1 MFHLGK
7 YNTNFK
13 KLAWSSLPSKL
24 HCSAFRSILLDVL
37 TWFQGSTDDK
47 SFKSGASCYSSLQ
60 NSIAWES
67 LSGRSTTH
75 STSNLSEGKSAD
87 VLRGV
92 CRELDMSPSF
102 IEHALQ
108 SLLGVDGSGQ
118 SGNEVAKV
126 KPPTAKMMVSFMA
139 RAFRRCTQDT
149 KLVVVALDDLH
160 HADDLS
166 WKVIREIYETA
177 KNVLFIGTSYPT
189 DTCKLKV
196 EQDFWDAM
204 NHIYCEDNRFV
215 SMTLGSLGKE
225 EVASMIMKMLG
236 LQRKEVKAD
245 LLEGVTIQSGG
256 MPHFVNEILEHIK
269 RQMAVDIDFEISE
282 VRLVLG

>member
-1 MFHLGK
+1 M
-7 YNTNFK
+7 
-13 KLAWSSLPSKL
+13 
-24 HCSAFRSILLDVL
+24 FRSILLDVL
-37 TWFQGSTDDK
+37 TWYRGSADDK
-47 SFKSGASCYSSLQ
+47 SLKSGASCYSSLQ

-87 VLRGV
+87 ILRGV
-92 CRELDMSPSF
+92 CKELDMSTSF

-108 SLLGVDGSGQ
+108 SILGVDGSGH
-118 SGNEVAKV
+118 SEKELAKV
-126 KPPTAKMMVSFMA
+126 KPPPAKTMVSFMA

-166 WKVIREIYETA
+166 WKVIREIFETA
-177 KNVLFIGTSYPT
+177 HNVLFIGTSYPT
-189 DTCKLKV
+189 DTCKLKID
-196 EQDFWDAM
+196 QDFWDAL
-204 NHIYCEDNRFV
+204 NNVHKKENRFV
-215 SMTLGSLGKE
+215 SMTLGSLNKE

-236 LQRKEVKAD
+236 FQRKEVKAD

-269 RQMAVDIDFEISE
+269 RQMAVDIDFEISD
-282 VRLVLG
+282 VRSIAACDE